1 MGKNKTRSKSA
12 LKQNSVTAENKRLS
26 DDGNINFTFK
36 ILSAIGIII
45 IVSGHCYN
53 GGVSLM
59 YDWFPKYSYNLALF
73 VFISGYFYKEKH
85 EEHIFKYIWGRTKR
99 LLIPAYLWKF
109 QKAEEY
115 KMEFVQVVSVE
126 NMRKSDART
135 IAEHTP
141 SAELMYR
148 AAQGIFNSAKFVGKV
163 AIVCGK
169 GNNGGD
175 GYALACVLCKNGFTP
190 TIFRA
195 SDGFSKD
202 GLYYYKT
209 AMSLGAEE
217 MPMSQAAAF
226 TGFDIV
232 VDCLLGTGFSG
243 ELKGEMLEAVEQI
256 NMTNAYV
263 ISADINSGINGDTG
277 VCSTAVNS
285 DLTVSIGSFKTGLFL
300 NDAPYYIGSVT
311 NCDIGISLIEDEYKL
326 IDYSLLHMFE
336 GYGSLVMTAEEFFEK
351 YGYEPSRCNVA
362 RCVEEISKKERRTV
376 VVKTDHSAVIADLKY
391 IYFCA
396 DYVINN

>member
-1 MGKNKTRSKSA
+1 
-12 LKQNSVTAENKRLS
+12 
-26 DDGNINFTFK
+26 
-36 ILSAIGIII
+36 
-45 IVSGHCYN
+45 
-53 GGVSLM
+53 
-59 YDWFPKYSYNLALF
+59 
-73 VFISGYFYKEKH
+73 
-85 EEHIFKYIWGRTKR
+85 
-99 LLIPAYLWKF
+99 
-109 QKAEEY
+109 
-115 KMEFVQVVSVE
+115 MEFVQVVSVE

-148 AAQGIFNSAKFVGKV
+148 AAQGIFNSAKFVGRV

-175 GYALACVLCKNGFTP
+175 GYALACILCKNGFTP

-336 GYGSLVMTAEEFFEK
+336 GYGSLVMTAQEFFEK
-351 YGYEPSRCNVA
+351 YGYEPSKCNVA

>member
-1 MGKNKTRSKSA
+1 M
-12 LKQNSVTAENKRLS
+12 Q
-26 DDGNINFTFK
+26 
-36 ILSAIGIII
+36 
-45 IVSGHCYN
+45 
-53 GGVSLM
+53 
-59 YDWFPKYSYNLALF
+59 
-73 VFISGYFYKEKH
+73 
-85 EEHIFKYIWGRTKR
+85 
-99 LLIPAYLWKF
+99 
-109 QKAEEY
+109 
-115 KMEFVQVVSVE
+115 
-126 NMRKSDART
+126 
-135 IAEHTP
+135 
-141 SAELMYR
+141 
-148 AAQGIFNSAKFVGKV
+148 
-163 AIVCGK
+163 
-169 GNNGGD
+169 
-175 GYALACVLCKNGFTP
+175 NGFTP

-362 RCVEEISKKERRTV
+362 RCVEEISKKNAEQ
-376 VVKTDHSAVIADLKY
+376 L
-391 IYFCA
+391 
-396 DYVINN
+396 

>member
-1 MGKNKTRSKSA
+1 
-12 LKQNSVTAENKRLS
+12 
-26 DDGNINFTFK
+26 
-36 ILSAIGIII
+36 
-45 IVSGHCYN
+45 
-53 GGVSLM
+53 
-59 YDWFPKYSYNLALF
+59 
-73 VFISGYFYKEKH
+73 
-85 EEHIFKYIWGRTKR
+85 
-99 LLIPAYLWKF
+99 
-109 QKAEEY
+109 
-115 KMEFVQVVSVE
+115 MEFVQVVSVE

-190 TIFRA
+190 TIFRV

-277 VCSTAVNS
+277 VCSTAETRI
-285 DLTVSIGSFKTGLFL
+285 LPFQ
-300 NDAPYYIGSVT
+300 SVRSRQACSSMT
-311 NCDIGISLIEDEYKL
+311 HRITSVQSQTAISE
-326 IDYSLLHMFE
+326 SALLKMNT
-336 GYGSLVMTAEEFFEK
+336 S
-351 YGYEPSRCNVA
+351 
-362 RCVEEISKKERRTV
+362 
-376 VVKTDHSAVIADLKY
+376 
-391 IYFCA
+391 
-396 DYVINN
+396 